1 MMTKPEKTA
10 RRGTYRETLERD
22 RVMNNEEMG
31 EAGLPT
37 EWYPGYASRLSARD
51 E

>member
-1 MMTKPEKTA
+1 MTKPETTA

-22 RVMNNEEMG
+22 GVLNDEEIG
-31 EAGLPT
+31 EAGLRT
-37 EWYPGYASRLSARD
+37 EWYPGYASRASARD